1 MSPQHLEGKSVIVT
15 GAGHGLGRAYAL
27 EVARQGGDVVVN
39 DLDADLVGA
48 VPDELAALGARV
60 EVVTG
65 SVADWSVAE
74 KLVSVCAETFGSV
87 DGLVNNAAV
96 LHNSLPWEEQ
106 PTSLKRIVEVNV
118 LGSMY
123 CGVNALRHMV
133 EQGSGAIVAIT
144 SGALNGATGITS
156 YGVTKAAVASMV
168 YGWALEA
175 AGTGVR
181 VNGVMP
187 IAGTGM
193 SKHRYEWFKSSEANA
208 SSVAEQSVQGPEK
221 VAPVVAYLLSDLSAS
236 LNGQIVRHDGQRIV
250 LASRSSWDGAGHQL
264 GDNDKLDVDA
274 VAEIV
279 ANLSTRTQ
287 ESVR

>member
-1 MSPQHLEGKSVIVT
+1 MGQQHLKGKSVIVT
-15 GAGHGLGRAYAL
+15 GAGQGLGRAYAL

-39 DLDADLVGA
+39 DLDAGLVGT

-74 KLVSVCAETFGSV
+74 NLVSVCAESFGSV
-87 DGLVNNAAV
+87 DGLVSNAAV

-106 PTSLKRIVEVNV
+106 SASLKRIVEVNV

-133 EQGSGAIVAIT
+133 AQGSGAIVAIT

-193 SKHRYEWFKSSEANA
+193 SEHRNEWFKSSEASMN
-208 SSVAEQSVQGPEK
+208 ESVQGPEK

-250 LASRSSWDGAGHQL
+250 LASRGSWDGDGYQL
-264 GDNDKLDVDA
+264 VDNNELDVDA
-274 VAEIV
+274 VADIV
-279 ANLSTRTQ
+279 ANLAASGR
-287 ESVR
+287 

>member
-1 MSPQHLEGKSVIVT
+1 MSEQHLKGKSVIVT
-15 GAGHGLGRAYAL
+15 GAGQGLGRAYAL

-39 DLDADLVGA
+39 DLDSDLVGD
-48 VPDELAALGARV
+48 VPGELATLGARV

-65 SVADWSVAE
+65 SVAEWSVAE
-74 KLVSVCAETFGSV
+74 KLVSVCAEAFGSV
-87 DGLVNNAAV
+87 DGLVSNAAV

-106 PTSLKRIVEVNV
+106 SASLKRIVEVNV

-133 EQGSGAIVAIT
+133 AQGSGAIVAIT

-193 SKHRYEWFKSSEANA
+193 SEHRNEWFKSSEATV
-208 SSVAEQSVQGPEK
+208 SSGMETVQGPEK

-236 LNGQIVRHDGQRIV
+236 LNGQIVRHDGQRII
-250 LASRSSWDGAGHQL
+250 LASRSSWDGDGYQL
-264 GDNDKLDVDA
+264 GGNDELDVEAIAD
-274 VAEIV
+274 IV
-279 ANLSTRTQ
+279 ANLAAHSR
-287 ESVR
+287 

>member
-1 MSPQHLEGKSVIVT
+1 MSAQHLEGRSVIVT
-15 GAGHGLGRAYAL
+15 GAGQGLGRAYAL
-27 EVARQGGDVVVN
+27 EVARQGGNIVVN
-39 DLDADLVGA
+39 DVDADLVST
-48 VPDELAALGARV
+48 VSDEVAALGARV

-74 KLVSVCAETFGSV
+74 KLVGVCAEAFGSV
-87 DGLVNNAAV
+87 DGLVSNAAV

-106 PTSLKRIVEVNV
+106 PASLQRIVEVNV

-123 CGVNALRHMV
+123 CGVNAMRHMV
-133 EQGSGAIVAIT
+133 AQGSGAIVVIT
-144 SGALNGATGITS
+144 SGALNGGTGISS
-156 YGVTKAAVASMV
+156 YGVTKAAAASMV
-168 YGWALEA
+168 HGWALEA
-175 AGTGVR
+175 EGTGVR

-193 SKHRYEWFKSSEANA
+193 SKHRYEWFKSEANA
-208 SSVAEQSVQGPEK
+208 SVGVNRSVQGPEK

-250 LASRSSWDGAGHQL
+250 LASRSSWDDAGYEL

-274 VAEIV
+274 VAEVV
-279 ANLSTRTQ
+279 ATLVAPGR
-287 ESVR
+287 